1 MVRCAACRDTFFVA
15 GEPELTEEELAETE
29 EFHAFLEQQPTAWP
43 AADAP
48 LAVEAES
55 ARSEPEAGPAA
66 ARLRLRLPSIPLAA
80 LARLAAVPKA
90 PVLALIL
97 VGLVG
102 GAVLGRE
109 RIVAAAP
116 ATARLYAAAH
126 LAVNPLG
133 LDLKGVRSELVLNGQ
148 DQLLVVEGEILNRR
162 GRDIEVPSLRLTC
175 AGPTALNFTPGRTSR
190 RARHWR
196 RPRPRASGRGSRRR
210 RRKAGR
216 CWSVSLTPRR
226 VRPSRPP
233 LHEVARLAGTPRV
246 RVLFDETAIARR
258 NEELA
263 REIAGDRAQGPARRR
278 GPEGQ
283 LHVRGRS
290 HPRAAPRRPVAAGR
304 VHPPVELPRR
314 HASRP
319 ARSRSCATSR
329 ATCATATC
337 CSSTTSSNRA
347 APSSSPRT
355 C

>member
-1 MVRCAACRDTFFVA
+1 MLIVCPSCASEYMIEPAQIGADGRMVRCAACRDTFFVA

-29 EFHAFLEQQPTAWP
+29 EFHAFLEQQSTAWP

-55 ARSEPEAGPAA
+55 ARSEPEVGPAA

-162 GRDIEVPSLRLTC
+162 GRDVEVPSLRLTVR
-175 AGPTALNFTPGRTSR
+175 GPDGLELYTWTNEPPRKTLAPAETARFR
-190 RARHWR
+190 
-196 RPRPRASGRGSRRR
+196 
-210 RRKAGR
+210 
-216 CWSVSLTPRR
+216 
-226 VRPSRPP
+226 
-233 LHEVARLAGTPRV
+233 ARLASPPAEGREVLV
-246 RVLFDETAIARR
+246 RFA
-258 NEELA
+258 
-263 REIAGDRAQGPARRR
+263 
-278 GPEGQ
+278 
-283 LHVRGRS
+283 H
-290 HPRAAPRRPVAAGR
+290 AAPGATVAA
-304 VHPPVELPRR
+304 
-314 HASRP
+314 
-319 ARSRSCATSR
+319 
-329 ATCATATC
+329 TA
-337 CSSTTSSNRA
+337 
-347 APSSSPRT
+347 P
-355 C
+355 